1 MRKRTILNL
10 ADNVFWLIVALL
22 PLILYL
28 VQFCAY
34 DLTSVTTFDS
44 FASFMSGFGINTDSI
59 VYTSMS
65 DLFGTSGILPMFDST
80 SASAPLMYLSYF
92 VMVQIVHLAVDFLV
106 FIPKLC
112 HKWMDKFT
120 CTEGC

>member
-10 ADNVFWLIVALL
+10 ADSIFWLIIALL

-28 VQFCAY
+28 VPYFAY
-34 DLTSVTTFDS
+34 ELTSVATFDS
-44 FASFMSGFGINTDSI
+44 FATFLNGFGINTDSI
-59 VYTSMS
+59 FYTSMI
-65 DLFGTSGILPMFDST
+65 DLFGSDGILPMFDST
-80 SASAPLMYLSYF
+80 TVSAPLLYLAYF

-112 HKWMDKFT
+112 HKWMEKLT
-120 CTEGC
+120 NTEGC